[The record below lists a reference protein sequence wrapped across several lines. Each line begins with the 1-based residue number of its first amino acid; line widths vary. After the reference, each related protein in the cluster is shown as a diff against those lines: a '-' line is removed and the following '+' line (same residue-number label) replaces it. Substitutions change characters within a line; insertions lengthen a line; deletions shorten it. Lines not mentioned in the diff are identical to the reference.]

1 MIDHELLWF
10 LWSWTWVVE
19 NGNHQLIYCAA
30 TWHMISGYSLRPH
43 GQSKCRKWWGWCI
56 TPPCNVWEES
66 RPQDIYMPSIT
77 IAARPNNHNGVRA
90 RLSLLASFKI
100 YFDFSCIFPLLFS
113 SLQNL
118 FHYVTDIQNNGV
130 VKIPDAKGD
139 DAWKVYFEE
148 TPQEIVDEFAM
159 RYGVESIYQAM
170 TYVATWRRDKWM
182 ASIRNR
188 FRAVVRGLFTCPFF
202 ICRHF
207 ACLSSKYMCPGVPA
221 VMSTLLANINAYYA
235 HTTQATNNVSASDRF
250 AASNF
255 GVSHD
260 RNI

>member
-1 MIDHELLWF
+1 M
-10 LWSWTWVVE
+10 
-19 NGNHQLIYCAA
+19 
-30 TWHMISGYSLRPH
+30 
-43 GQSKCRKWWGWCI
+43 
-56 TPPCNVWEES
+56 
-66 RPQDIYMPSIT
+66 
-77 IAARPNNHNGVRA
+77 
-90 RLSLLASFKI
+90 
-100 YFDFSCIFPLLFS
+100 
-113 SLQNL
+113 
-118 FHYVTDIQNNGV
+118 TDIQNNGV

-170 TYVATWRRDKWM
+170 TYVTIKVHHQPP
-182 ASIRNR
+182 NQV
-188 FRAVVRGLFTCPFF
+188 FLFVLFLTHLLFCS
-202 ICRHF
+202 HF

-255 GVSHD
+255 GVSLWKT
-260 RNI
+260 RRSTAKE